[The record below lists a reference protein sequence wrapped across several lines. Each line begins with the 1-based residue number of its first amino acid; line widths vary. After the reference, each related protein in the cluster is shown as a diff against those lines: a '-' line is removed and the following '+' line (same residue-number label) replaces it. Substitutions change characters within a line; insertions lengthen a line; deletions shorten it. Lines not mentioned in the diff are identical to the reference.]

1 MLPRIFLHFT
11 RGSGMPKESTFD
23 FFAGVYV
30 CVRMC
35 LDHKPCTYMCKLFFL
50 HHFMI
55 CRFEHSHTDVSHGM
69 AKTLI

>member
-23 FFAGVYV
+23 FFAGVCV
-30 CVRMC
+30 CAWTISHVLTC
-35 LDHKPCTYMCKLFFL
+35 ANFFL